1 MQNHKRKAQ
10 CLSYDKTLTTIALG
24 PLENKKKKK
33 NAKWRFFTSRA
44 RKLRYYGD
52 AKHSFDWKSV
62 VEHDGGVLN
71 A

>member
-33 NAKWRFFTSRA
+33 NAKWRFLLRA
-44 RKLRYYGD
+44 HVNCAIMAMLNT
-52 AKHSFDWKSV
+52 HSIGNQSWNTMV
-62 VEHDGGVLN
+62 VF
-71 A
+71 